1 MGRVVIANQPAIK
14 GKKGETGCTASRR
27 RGNSP
32 RRRIVPKQRPARLE
46 RLIRTRK
53 DGIMQITN
61 FKALYIAE
69 LQEMSLERRRGE
81 PSVERGDRVVWSC
94 R

>member
-1 MGRVVIANQPAIK
+1 LHGLATK
-14 GKKGETGCTASRR
+14 
-27 RGNSP
+27 GNSP
-32 RRRIVPKQRPARLE
+32 HRRIVPKQRPARLKQRPARLE
-46 RLIRTRK
+46 RLIRRRK

-69 LQEMSLERRRGE
+69 LQEMSLEGQLGEASGERGE
-81 PSVERGDRVVWSC
+81 RVVRSC